1 MVKVNKITTPRDLYN
16 KDGFVG
22 TCETYSEVLDVQLQ
36 IAENKLEGY
45 YFLWNNMH
53 IFIKPDGEFKSFPY
67 GFDITTMQLIEIV
80 RLRMGKTTTPD
91 QKWKTHCQITEK

>member
-1 MVKVNKITTPRDLYN
+1 MVKIHSIKTPRDLYN

-22 TCETYSEVLDVQLQ
+22 TCETYSEILDVQLQ

-53 IFIKPDGEFKSFPY
+53 IFIKPNGEFESFPY
-67 GFDITTMQLIEIV
+67 GFDITTMQLIEVV
-80 RLRMGKTTTPD
+80 RLKMGKTTTPD
-91 QKWKTHCQITEK
+91 SKWKTHCQIIEK